1 MKYSIRTKLSLSI
14 ALVVLLTVVL
24 ISILANVL
32 IGNQF
37 KGYITIQQHQYTQE
51 VVSRISLQYDGKS
64 DSWNEESVH
73 SIGMEAL
80 EAGYILKVY
89 DRSSKIIW
97 DAEDCDTALCTEIM
111 TDITHRMESQY
122 PNLSG
127 EFTAEQY
134 PAVQNG
140 EIIGIV
146 EINHFGPFFLS
157 EEDSRFLSSLNKIL
171 AGIGILALAVAVLVG
186 VLLAKRLAEPIQ
198 RTVGATKKISDGDF
212 GVRMK
217 EDSST
222 REIEAL
228 IQSINQLAATLE
240 QQESL
245 RKQLTADVAHELRTP
260 LTTVLTHVEAL
271 IEGIWEPT
279 TERLQSCYDEVARIS
294 KLVADLENLAKV
306 EEGNVRLNKSS
317 VDLLDLANKMFGNF
331 EIEMGNKKIRHTVV
345 GNCSAV
351 LADKDRISQVM
362 MNLISNAVK
371 YTPEGGE
378 IRILLTDEE
387 NKVTFSVEDNGP
399 GILPEDI
406 PFIFERFYRGDK
418 SRNRMTGGSG
428 IGLAI
433 VKSIVNAH
441 GGTVRVESNPKQG
454 SRFTVVLPL
463 E

>member
-1 MKYSIRTKLSLSI
+1 
-14 ALVVLLTVVL
+14 
-24 ISILANVL
+24 
-32 IGNQF
+32 
-37 KGYITIQQHQYTQE
+37 
-51 VVSRISLQYDGKS
+51 
-64 DSWNEESVH
+64 
-73 SIGMEAL
+73 
-80 EAGYILKVY
+80 
-89 DRSSKIIW
+89 
-97 DAEDCDTALCTEIM
+97 
-111 TDITHRMESQY
+111 
-122 PNLSG
+122 
-127 EFTAEQY
+127 
-134 PAVQNG
+134 
-140 EIIGIV
+140 
-146 EINHFGPFFLS
+146 
-157 EEDSRFLSSLNKIL
+157 
-171 AGIGILALAVAVLVG
+171 
-186 VLLAKRLAEPIQ
+186 
-198 RTVGATKKISDGDF
+198 
-212 GVRMK
+212 MK

-222 REIEAL
+222 REIGAL

-306 EEGNVRLNKSS
+306 EEGNARLDKSS

-371 YTPEGGE
+371 YTPEGGD
-378 IRILLTDEE
+378 IRILLADEE

-433 VKSIVNAH
+433 VKSIINAH
-441 GGTVRVESNPKQG
+441 GGTVRVESNPNQG